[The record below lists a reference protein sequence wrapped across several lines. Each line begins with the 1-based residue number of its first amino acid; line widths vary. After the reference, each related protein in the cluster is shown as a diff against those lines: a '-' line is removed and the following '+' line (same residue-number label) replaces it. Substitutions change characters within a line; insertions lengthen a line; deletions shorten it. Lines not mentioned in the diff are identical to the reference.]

1 MNNLTKVYTA
11 EITPVDTGELKALT
25 RANTDGEIISKW
37 LKNKSPQTQE
47 SYKRSI
53 SQFWEFTNAHSSFQI
68 GLTNLT
74 SDEVEQWR
82 DQLVASSSG
91 ATVKAK
97 IAAVKS
103 LLKYAHALGYSRFDV
118 GKVVSVQSSKDTISE
133 RILSPDQVT
142 SIINSA
148 NLERD
153 RVFLKALYR
162 TGARVSE
169 MVNLKFTDLGFNQ
182 ASENYRVHIFGKGNK
197 SRYVNISVALYEEIL
212 SLKGKS
218 EFVFNSNH
226 GKQLSRIDGF
236 RIFKNAAKKAGLKEA
251 SPHWFRHSHATNS
264 LANGASLPLVSATLG
279 HSDIAVTG
287 KYLHINP
294 KESSGDYLD

>member
-1 MNNLTKVYTA
+1 MNNLTKVYTS
-11 EITPVDTGELKALT
+11 EITPVDTGELSALT
-25 RANTDGEIISKW
+25 RANTDEEIISKW

-53 SQFWEFTNAHSSFQI
+53 NQFWGFTNAASSFPI

-82 DQLVASSSG
+82 DHLVKTSSG

-103 LLKYAHALGYSRFDV
+103 LLKYSHALGYSRFDV
-118 GKVVSVQSSKDTISE
+118 GKVVSVQSAKDTISE
-133 RILSPDQVT
+133 RILSPDQVAT
-142 SIINSA
+142 IINSA
-148 NLERD
+148 KLERD

-169 MVNLKFTDLGFNQ
+169 MVNLKFNDLGFNQ
-182 ASENYRVHIFGKGNK
+182 ASECYRVHIFGKGNK
-197 SRYVNISVALYEEIL
+197 SRYVNISVSLYSEIL

-218 EFVFNSNH
+218 EFVFVSNH
-226 GKQLSRIDGF
+226 GRQLSRIDGF
-236 RIFKNAAKKAGLKEA
+236 RIFKNAAIKAGLKEA